1 MISKGTTPT
10 FTLTFPANSG
20 VDLTQAANVYVSFS
34 GSKRIEKTGDA
45 LTISERSVSVYL
57 SQEETLALSDGVT
70 QIQVNWTFGDG
81 SRCASDIVKCQIGD
95 NLIERVVQ

>member
-34 GSKRIEKTGDA
+34 GAKRFDKTGNA
-45 LTISERSVSVYL
+45 LTVSERSVEVYL
-57 SQEETLALSDGVT
+57 SQEETLSLAEGVT
-70 QIQVNWTFGDG
+70 QIQVNWTYGDG
-81 SRCASDIVKCQIGD
+81 SRYASDIVKCQIGD
-95 NLIERVVQ
+95 NLIERVIE